1 MTVLITHPA
10 CFDHINP
17 EGAPEQVARL
27 RSVLDALAD
36 LNLPQLEAPEAS
48 REQLLLCHE
57 PGYVDSI
64 PGRIPATGQVWLD
77 ADTYVSSTSLE
88 AIMRAAGGAIRAVD
102 AVLDGEAQN
111 VFVATRPPGHHA
123 EAAIPMG
130 FCIFGNI
137 ALAAK
142 HALDV
147 RGLSRVAVLDF
158 DVHHGN
164 GTQAL
169 LRDDPRALFVSS
181 HQMPLWP
188 GSGEASE
195 TGPHGSVI
203 NIPLPPASDGA
214 HALKAWEPVWARLKE
229 HKPEMIFISAGF
241 DAHQDDPLA
250 SLTWNASDFAAFTQK
265 ICDLAHALCDG
276 RVVSVLEGGYDLQ
289 ALGASARAHV
299 EILQKAA
306 QT

>member
-10 CFDHINP
+10 CFEHINP

-27 RSVLDALAD
+27 RFVLDALSD
-36 LNLPQLEAPEAS
+36 MDLPQLEAPKA
-48 REQLLLCHE
+48 RRDQLLLCHD
-57 PGYVDSI
+57 PAYVDSI
-64 PGRIPATGQVWLD
+64 PGRIPAKGNAWLD
-77 ADTYVSSTSLE
+77 EDTYVSSTSLE
-88 AIMRAAGGAIRAVD
+88 AIYRAVGGAIRAVD
-102 AVLDGEAQN
+102 AILDGEAKN

-123 EAAIPMG
+123 ETAIPMG

-142 HALDV
+142 HALEI

-164 GTQAL
+164 GTEAL

-188 GSGEASE
+188 GTGEADE
-195 TGPHGSVI
+195 TGPHDSVI
-203 NIPLPPASDGA
+203 NIPLPPGSDGA
-214 HALKAWEPVWARLKE
+214 YALNAWEPVWARLKE

-241 DAHQDDPLA
+241 DAHKDDPLA
-250 SLTWNASDFAAFTQK
+250 ALNWTAADFADFTQK
-265 ICDLAHALCDG
+265 ICDLAAELCEG
-276 RVVSVLEGGYDLQ
+276 RLVSLLEGGYDLD

-306 QT
+306 QK